1 MEEQKQSSESTS
13 TEEDSDVSQVH
24 VKLPTGETLS
34 FQAKGSSNVR
44 DLKMMVEVNS
54 GVPSDLFTLV
64 HTRGDNKAIELNDEI
79 KMADIE
85 ALHAGGGTGEEDGDE
100 SMTFELSI
108 PPWWQ
113 RFVDRCMKRDDRQ
126 ILKRIFIKMNQISSE
141 ERAFVAAF
149 IAAQKGDAELLQ
161 DLLNGDVKIDVK
173 KTVQCSGRTLLHAAV
188 AGGNFSCAAAI
199 FMNGGSALLA
209 RADRQGVSPMDMA
222 RNTNQHDLVK
232 LLNQYVKIQSQEA
245 SGIQSAIGKTPEADI
260 KGLLKDESRAN
271 SQKHQANDTTI
282 DQVEESKQNMIHQNE
297 SKEKPARTT
306 VDDIMYKVRDEL
318 MREEVNQRKENKEE
332 LSEGPIPARAVPQ
345 RMLQRGSNPQLKLH
359 MPLRACRSL
368 NNHDRPSSAGSVR
381 TCLEEIRPLDGK
393 LPLVKQVEE
402 KLPKVNTPTSSPMN
416 SPRMGRKLVPSLLNP
431 ERPGSPILR
440 PRSPLHPRP
449 KSPMLPRSR
458 SPTTPLMR
466 TQAIRTYSSPAGS
479 PEPRRRAMS
488 LNVGESGN
496 SRYVGYEKRKKPGRN
511 FGSTLQLAGVADEL
525 NSGIVLYRDL
535 VRLRHRLPTM
545 DQTQTKSGKC
555 AFKITREKKNFCFWI
570 VKPPI

>member
-1 MEEQKQSSESTS
+1 MEEQKQSIKSTS

-34 FQAKGSSNVR
+34 FQAKRSSNVR
-44 DLKMMVEVNS
+44 DLKMTVEVNS

-64 HTRGDNKAIELNDEI
+64 HYRGENKAIELSDDI

-85 ALHAGGGTGEEDGDE
+85 AQPAGGGTGEEDGGE

-126 ILKRIFIKMNQISSE
+126 IFKRIFIKMNQISSE

-149 IAAQKGDAELLQ
+149 IAAQKGDGELLQ
-161 DLLNGDVKIDVK
+161 DLLHGDVKIDVK

-199 FMNGGSALLA
+199 FMNGGSTLLA
-209 RADRQGVSPMDMA
+209 RADRQGISPMDMA

-232 LLNQYVKIQSQEA
+232 LLNRYVEIQSQEA
-245 SGIQSAIGKTPEADI
+245 SGNKSTIGETSEADI
-260 KGLLKDESRAN
+260 KGLGKHESRAN
-271 SQKHQANDTTI
+271 GQLHQANDTKI
-282 DQVEESKQNMIHQNE
+282 DQVDESKQNMIHQNE

-306 VDDIMYKVRDEL
+306 VDDIMDKVKDEL
-318 MREEVNQRKENKEE
+318 MREEVNQRKENKEF
-332 LSEGPIPARAVPQ
+332 SEGPIPVHAVPQ

-381 TCLEEIRPLDGK
+381 TCVEEIRPLDGK

-449 KSPMLPRSR
+449 KSPLLPRPR

-488 LNVGESGN
+488 LHVGESGN
-496 SRYVGYEKRKKPGRN
+496 NRYVGYVSRK
-511 FGSTLQLAGVADEL
+511 
-525 NSGIVLYRDL
+525 
-535 VRLRHRLPTM
+535 
-545 DQTQTKSGKC
+545 TQK
-555 AFKITREKKNFCFWI
+555 KKNCRN
-570 VKPPI
+570 